1 MKKTKK
7 LSLNTKRKNTSKT
20 IRSSGPKLKPRLVMS
35 ALAHNTWLRHAPKFK
50 TGAETKTEST
60 NSLISTRGKKSKQTT
75 STPSRRRSPT
85 STRKKCRTSRLHRKI
100 TTPAHSH
107 NLKPRLPKS
116 KASWK
121 PCKSFYNTLLIK
133 VSSKKEK
140 KKSWPPS
147 KRRKKRKRHHPHPHH
162 TARPPPLHQN
172 NKRNATL
179 TNPLILTMTLRSLI
193 QPSTV
198 LTKE

>member
-1 MKKTKK
+1 MF
-7 LSLNTKRKNTSKT
+7 LNMKRKNSSKT
-20 IRSSGPKLKPRLVMS
+20 IRFSGPKLKLRLATS
-35 ALAHNTWLRHAPKFK
+35 ASAHNTWLQHAPKFK
-50 TGAETKTEST
+50 TDAETKTEST
-60 NSLISTRGKKSKQTT
+60 NSLISTRGKKSKQTI
-75 STPSRRRSPT
+75 STLSRRRSPT

-107 NLKPRLPKS
+107 NLKLRLPKS

-133 VSSKKEK
+133 ASPKKEK

-147 KRRKKRKRHHPHPHH
+147 KRRKKRKRHRPRPHH
-162 TARPPPLHQN
+162 TAGPPLPHQN

-179 TNPLILTMTLRSLI
+179 TNPLILTMTLRSLM

>member
-1 MKKTKK
+1 MKKTKE
-7 LSLNTKRKNTSKT
+7 LFLNTKRKNSSKT
-20 IRSSGPKLKPRLVMS
+20 IRSSGPKLKPRLATSV
-35 ALAHNTWLRHAPKFK
+35 LAHNTWLRHAPKFK
-50 TGAETKTEST
+50 TDAEMKTEST

-75 STPSRRRSPT
+75 STPYRRRSPT

-100 TTPAHSH
+100 TTLAHSY

-121 PCKSFYNTLLIK
+121 SYKSFYNTLLIK
-133 VSSKKEK
+133 ASPKKEK

-147 KRRKKRKRHHPHPHH
+147 KRKKRKRHCPHPHH
-162 TARPPPLHQN
+162 TARPPPPQQN

-179 TNPLILTMTLRSLI
+179 TNLLILTMTLRSLM

>member
-1 MKKTKK
+1 MKKTKE
-7 LSLNTKRKNTSKT
+7 LSLNTKRKNSSKT
-20 IRSSGPKLKPRLVMS
+20 IRSSGPKLKPRLVTS

-50 TGAETKTEST
+50 TDAETKTEST
-60 NSLISTRGKKSKQTT
+60 NSLISTRRKKSKQTT

-100 TTPAHSH
+100 TTPAYSH

-133 VSSKKEK
+133 ASPKEIMAAIEK
-140 KKSWPPS
+140 E
-147 KRRKKRKRHHPHPHH
+147 KKRKRHH
-162 TARPPPLHQN
+162 
-172 NKRNATL
+172 
-179 TNPLILTMTLRSLI
+179 
-193 QPSTV
+193 
-198 LTKE
+198 